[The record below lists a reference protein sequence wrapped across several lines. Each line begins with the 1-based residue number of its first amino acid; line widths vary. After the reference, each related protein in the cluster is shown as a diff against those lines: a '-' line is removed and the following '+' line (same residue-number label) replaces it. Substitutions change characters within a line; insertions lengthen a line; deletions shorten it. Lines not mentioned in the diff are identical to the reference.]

1 MPYDYDAQ
9 SILKRLMDGLQ
20 SDVNRLQGGFCMDN
34 LQAVAEELA
43 RYRAMILEYAVEQTM
58 LDTADGE
65 YLDRKALEYNE
76 ERLDGEADDVFRARL
91 LNKIRQPI
99 TSGNANHYVYWAR
112 QVPGV
117 GAARCIPTW
126 DGPGTVKVVILS
138 AAMAEPDDALIAAVR
153 SYVETQRPVGASVT
167 ISKAVPVDVTINV
180 KATLEA
186 GSNPDEVREQIAAAI
201 QSYCTESAFDLTTLS
216 YHKVGD
222 LMFDVTGVAD
232 ISSYTLNGK
241 TASVTMTAE
250 QFARLKEVVLDAS

>member
-1 MPYDYDAQ
+1 
-9 SILKRLMDGLQ
+9 
-20 SDVNRLQGGFCMDN
+20 MDN

-117 GAARCIPTW
+117 GAAAASP
-126 DGPGTVKVVILS
+126 PGT
-138 AAMAEPDDALIAAVR
+138 APAR
-153 SYVETQRPVGASVT
+153 SRW
-167 ISKAVPVDVTINV
+167 
-180 KATLEA
+180 
-186 GSNPDEVREQIAAAI
+186 
-201 QSYCTESAFDLTTLS
+201 
-216 YHKVGD
+216 
-222 LMFDVTGVAD
+222 
-232 ISSYTLNGK
+232 SSSLPRWR
-241 TASVTMTAE
+241 SRMMH
-250 QFARLKEVVLDAS
+250 

>member
-76 ERLDGEADDVFRARL
+76 ERLDGRRTTYSARGCS
-91 LNKIRQPI
+91 IRSGSRLPQVTPII
-99 TSGNANHYVYWAR
+99 TSIGRVRCRAWAL
-112 QVPGV
+112 P
-117 GAARCIPTW
+117 AASP
-126 DGPGTVKVVILS
+126 PGTAPARSRWSSS

-201 QSYCTESAFDLTTLS
+201 QSYCTEIAFDLTTLS